1 MVLSKVF
8 YEQSEGM
15 LPHEGSTIMDFSS
28 LISDVSVL
36 SSIAVILGAVFVGI
50 QIRQSNKT
58 TNMDLVMRVY
68 ESANT
73 AEVQSAWLTVLN
85 SNITSYAEFEKLPKL
100 EQLAFYQIAALFESL
115 GVLVQRG
122 IVRLDI
128 IEDMFLT
135 DLAWRT
141 MKPFVSGIRQK
152 FGEEL
157 SYAAFEKL
165 YITIAGKAT

>member
-1 MVLSKVF
+1 
-8 YEQSEGM
+8 
-15 LPHEGSTIMDFSS
+15 MDLGS
-28 LISDVSVL
+28 LISDVSLL
-36 SSIAVILGAVFVGI
+36 SSIAVIIGAVFVGI

-58 TNMDLVMRVY
+58 TNMDLIMRVY

-85 SNITSYAEFEKLPKL
+85 SNITSYAEFEKLPKT

-122 IVRLDI
+122 IVGLDI

-135 DLAWRT
+135 DLAWQT
-141 MKPFVSGIRQK
+141 MKPFISGIRQK
-152 FGEEL
+152 FGEGI
-157 SYAAFEKL
+157 SYVAFEKL
-165 YITIAGKAT
+165 YNTITGQ